1 MKENKQPVNKTEE
14 KPVGAQPP
22 EELSESSEGAPEGK
36 VSLKESEYHKL
47 VKEAAEYKDRY
58 LRLGAEFDNARKRFE
73 RDKTEFAKYAGEG
86 LIVEFLNILDDLERS
101 VEAASQKHQN
111 YEAFLKGI
119 EMVMAHI
126 HDMLKRQ
133 GVKPIEAVGKKF
145 DPHCHEILMQEP
157 AEAEEGTVLQELQ
170 KGYRLGD
177 RVVRTTKV
185 KVAVP
190 SPQSSGENE
199 KND

>member
-1 MKENKQPVNKTEE
+1 MKEKQQPLNKTEE
-14 KPVGAQPP
+14 KDLDAQPK
-22 EELSESSEGAPEGK
+22 EELVESSKGASDGT

-73 RDKTEFAKYAGEG
+73 RDKAEFAKYAGEG
-86 LIVEFLNILDDLERS
+86 LIIEFLNILDDLERS

-177 RVVRTTKV
+177 RVVRTAKV
-185 KVAVP
+185 KVAAL